1 MKARVKFFLMD
12 YYLWIILFLIL
23 FAASLLFFLL
33 ARGYDWAAMISIVG
47 GLFSAIYFMQKQE
60 LDEARLFKEL
70 FLEFNRRYDDLNEKL
85 NNIIRDK
92 NNGKDLVSDDIN
104 TLHDF
109 FNLCGE
115 EYLFYKKG
123 YIYPEV
129 WSSWVR
135 GMKIF
140 YEDERIQKEWVK
152 EFGTGSYYGFDL
164 SKEIS
169 KLPNKK

>member
-1 MKARVKFFLMD
+1 MD

-23 FAASLLFFLL
+23 FAAGLLFFLL
-33 ARGYDWAAMISIVG
+33 ARGYDWKAMISIVG
-47 GLFSAIYFMQKQE
+47 GLFSAIFFMQKQE

-85 NNIIRDK
+85 NNIIREK
-92 NNGKDLVSDDIN
+92 NNAKDLGPDDIN
-104 TLHDF
+104 TLYDY

-115 EYLFYKKG
+115 EYLFYEKG
-123 YIYPEV
+123 YIYPKV
-129 WSSWVR
+129 WSFWVR

-152 EFGTGSYYGFDL
+152 EFGTGSYYGLDL

-169 KLPNKK
+169 KLPNKE